1 MSSLFDFINIPLG
14 YLIRFFYSFTHNY
27 AVALLLFAVFIKLV
41 LLPLGIKQ
49 QKNQVKQ
56 AQLRP
61 KEMAIRAKYA
71 GREDQVTKQK
81 MQQEIMDLY
90 QKENYNPMGGCLPL
104 LIEFPIIICLY
115 TVITNPLKY
124 LCQLSAEYITAISEK
139 ISELTGSA
147 MISQINMVNY
157 IRQNFSSFA
166 DVLPEGFTQ
175 DSLPNFMIGTLDFGL
190 TPKISEPS
198 WLWAIPIATFVIVFL
213 SSRFMRKFTYK
224 APGTEDQMKSMQIM
238 DITMPL
244 FSVYIT
250 FTVPAIVGIY
260 WIYQNV
266 LSAVRQFILYK
277 LYPIPTF
284 TEEEIKQ
291 AQKEYNGK
299 VSRNKASAEKPKSLH
314 HIDDDD
320 FPDELRKN
328 PKNKPSQG
336 ALSVPKA
343 ELKDDSDNV
352 GDNNGNQE

>member
-1 MSSLFDFINIPLG
+1 MSSIFDMINIPLG

-27 AVALLLFAVFIKLV
+27 AIALLLFAIVIKV
-41 LLPLGIKQ
+41 ILLPLGIKQ

-61 KEMAIRAKYA
+61 KEMAIRQKYA

-90 QKENYNPMGGCLPL
+90 QKEHFSPMGGCLPL
-104 LIEFPIIICLY
+104 LIELPIIWCLF
-115 TVITNPLKY
+115 TVITHPLRY
-124 LCQLSAEYITAISEK
+124 LCQFDNGIIANIVEK
-139 ISELTGSA
+139 IASLQGIETA
-147 MISQINMVNY
+147 AAERMSQINQVSF
-157 IRQNFSSFA
+157 IRDNFASFSE
-166 DVLPEGFTQ
+166 VLPTNFTIDQ
-175 DSLPNFMIGTLDFGL
+175 LPNFMMGPFDLGA

-198 WLWAIPIATFVIVFL
+198 WLWAIPVITFIIVFI
-213 SSRFMRKFTYK
+213 STKVMRLFTYK
-224 APGTEDQMKSMQIM
+224 APGTEDQMKSLQLM

-250 FTVPAIVGIY
+250 FTVPAVVGLY
-260 WIYQNV
+260 WIYQNL
-266 LSAVRQFILYK
+266 LSALRQFVLYK

-284 TEEEIKQ
+284 TEEEIRQ

-299 VSRNKASAEKPKSLH
+299 VTKNKAAAEKPRSLH

-328 PKNKPSQG
+328 PKNKPAQS
-336 ALSVPKA
+336 LPKA
-343 ELKDDSDNV
+343 EPEDGDDD
-352 GDNNGNQE
+352 GDSGGK